1 MSIMGNMTGKYWRSR
16 DNWMQFSKVLVG
28 ITVYFFQ
35 CFFLRVTEENGEN
48 LRYLAQQQGLM

>member
-1 MSIMGNMTGKYWRSR
+1 
-16 DNWMQFSKVLVG
+16 MQFSKVLVG

-35 CFFLRVTEENGEN
+35 CFFFLRVTEENGEN